1 MSDIEKQESE
11 SCWKNSWKPLGS
23 LPVSYFF
30 MFSRASGLD
39 VKEMVSK
46 AAITF
51 KIIIIGS
58 SCHPWMTR
66 LRTRN
71 QNSIISEIDS
81 SDKSNDISTLR
92 QITHKKSVVETLKL
106 IALLVIINVAICL
119 HHCSSSFIITN
130 HCWNYCHPPPPC
142 FRTSSKSGGIGNSTW
157 QVSLHSQT
165 YLQAW
170 GLWTGYIKW

>member
-130 HCWNYCHPPPPC
+130 HCWNYCHPPPPPLALEHHLN
-142 FRTSSKSGGIGNSTW
+142 RAALATALDKS
-157 QVSLHSQT
+157 
-165 YLQAW
+165 A
-170 GLWTGYIKW
+170 YIAKLTCKPEDYGRVI